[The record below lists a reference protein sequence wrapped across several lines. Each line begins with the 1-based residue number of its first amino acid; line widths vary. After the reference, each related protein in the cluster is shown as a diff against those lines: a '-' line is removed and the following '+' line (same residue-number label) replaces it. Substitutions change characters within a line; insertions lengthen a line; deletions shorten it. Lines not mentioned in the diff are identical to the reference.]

1 MMQGHEMKLQ
11 TAYHGSE
18 RAQSSRAGSLLTKEG
33 ALLSSGVTLA
43 FAFVTACIF
52 LLG

>member
-1 MMQGHEMKLQ
+1 MSADFQI
-11 TAYHGSE
+11 
-18 RAQSSRAGSLLTKEG
+18 TKEAAVLAAAVG
-33 ALLSSGVTLA
+33 LA

>member
-1 MMQGHEMKLQ
+1 MKFQ
-11 TAYHGSE
+11 SAPATDRE
-18 RAQSSRAGSLLTKEG
+18 RTIPTGLHLSKEAAVLAAAVG
-33 ALLSSGVTLA
+33 LA